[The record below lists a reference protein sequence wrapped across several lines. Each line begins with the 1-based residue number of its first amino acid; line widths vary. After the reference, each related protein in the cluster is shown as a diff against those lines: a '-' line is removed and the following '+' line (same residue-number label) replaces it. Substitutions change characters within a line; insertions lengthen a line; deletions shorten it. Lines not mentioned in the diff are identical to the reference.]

1 MKISK
6 PEHIAQGNGITYMNS
21 DLSLVQLKVL
31 MTIIRELQKPIS
43 MMITDIG
50 FGRIKPDDVLP
61 AKEQFMDG
69 DHLMITRKITI
80 KVKDVG
86 LGNQNT
92 GYLLNSLNALRQKS
106 CCIPYNPARP
116 TKSKVLVTG
125 LISHYTYD
133 CPAQTVD
140 VYLLDAVVNRLLLV
154 SEGFTRYDYTHAM
167 AFSNKYTVRMYWI
180 INSWRGRKGFR
191 ISMEQLRYVMSAE
204 DKYPR
209 NDNFISKVIGAAYKE
224 LKQTGDIWFEYSR
237 DLRNG
242 KDMFSF
248 RVYQRMDSERREKVL
263 KKPKQI
269 AYSMLYNMWK
279 MQLAD
284 IDHFVS
290 LITVDNVQ
298 GFICELDY
306 LNRTIDRKSLK
317 DPAAYMKTVLI
328 SYFDTLDPVSQEVTL
343 TGKK

>member
-1 MKISK
+1 MKRSK
-6 PEHIAQGNGITYMNS
+6 PEHIAQSNGITYMTS

-50 FGRIKPDDVLP
+50 FGHLKPDDVLP
-61 AKEQFMDG
+61 AKEQFVEG
-69 DHLMITRKITI
+69 DLLRITRKITI
-80 KVKDVG
+80 SVKDIG

-92 GYLLNSLNALRQKS
+92 GYLLNSLNALRQKN

-116 TKSKVLVTG
+116 TRSKVLVTG

-133 CPAQTVD
+133 CVTQTVD
-140 VYLLDAVVNRLLLV
+140 VYLLDAVANRLLLV
-154 SEGFTRYDYTHAM
+154 SDGFTRYDYTHAM

-209 NDNFISKVIGAAYKE
+209 NDNFISKVIGTAYRE

-237 DLRNG
+237 DLRDG
-242 KDMFSF
+242 RDIFSF
-248 RVYQRMDSERREKVL
+248 RVYQRMNSDSREKVL
-263 KKPKQI
+263 KKPIQV
-269 AYSMLYNMWK
+269 AYGILYNLWK
-279 MQLAD
+279 MPLPD
-284 IDHFVS
+284 IEHFINLV
-290 LITVDNVQ
+290 TVDNVQ

-306 LNRTIDRKSLK
+306 LNRTIDRKSLN
-317 DPAAYMKTVLI
+317 DPGAYMKAVLT
-328 SYFDTLDPVSQEVTL
+328 SYFDTLDMVSQEVKL
-343 TGKK
+343 DDRV

>member
-1 MKISK
+1 
-6 PEHIAQGNGITYMNS
+6 
-21 DLSLVQLKVL
+21 
-31 MTIIRELQKPIS
+31 
-43 MMITDIG
+43 
-50 FGRIKPDDVLP
+50 
-61 AKEQFMDG
+61 
-69 DHLMITRKITI
+69 
-80 KVKDVG
+80 
-86 LGNQNT
+86 
-92 GYLLNSLNALRQKS
+92 
-106 CCIPYNPARP
+106 
-116 TKSKVLVTG
+116 
-125 LISHYTYD
+125 
-133 CPAQTVD
+133 
-140 VYLLDAVVNRLLLV
+140 
-154 SEGFTRYDYTHAM
+154 
-167 AFSNKYTVRMYWI
+167 
-180 INSWRGRKGFR
+180 
-191 ISMEQLRYVMSAE
+191 MSAE

-248 RVYQRMDSERREKVL
+248 RVYQRMDSDRREKVL

>member
-1 MKISK
+1 
-6 PEHIAQGNGITYMNS
+6 
-21 DLSLVQLKVL
+21 
-31 MTIIRELQKPIS
+31 
-43 MMITDIG
+43 
-50 FGRIKPDDVLP
+50 
-61 AKEQFMDG
+61 
-69 DHLMITRKITI
+69 
-80 KVKDVG
+80 
-86 LGNQNT
+86 
-92 GYLLNSLNALRQKS
+92 
-106 CCIPYNPARP
+106 
-116 TKSKVLVTG
+116 
-125 LISHYTYD
+125 
-133 CPAQTVD
+133 
-140 VYLLDAVVNRLLLV
+140 
-154 SEGFTRYDYTHAM
+154 
-167 AFSNKYTVRMYWI
+167 
-180 INSWRGRKGFR
+180 
-191 ISMEQLRYVMSAE
+191 MSAE

-269 AYSMLYNMWK
+269 ARELRGCMTQ
-279 MQLAD
+279 QLAD